1 MLKRIS
7 NVFYHTLYHLSAVGF
22 GALVA
27 LLFIQIVTRNL
38 LKFTSSSIDEFTK
51 FLFVWVMYLE
61 ISLAVRN
68 ERHIRVDFLIDKIKG
83 KARRALDIVNCLL
96 TIFFF
101 VVLFIFG
108 TQYGMSTVR
117 MISPILKW
125 SMGAMYLCI
134 PVGCFFSILF
144 SVEKLMKLT
153 LNREDA

>member
-68 ERHIRVDFLIDKIKG
+68 ERHIRVDKIKG

-96 TIFFF
+96 TIVFF

>member
-83 KARRALDIVNCLL
+83 KAGARSISSTACSPSSFLSFCSFSAPNTACLL
-96 TIFFF
+96 C
-101 VVLFIFG
+101 G
-108 TQYGMSTVR
+108 
-117 MISPILKW
+117 
-125 SMGAMYLCI
+125 
-134 PVGCFFSILF
+134 
-144 SVEKLMKLT
+144 
-153 LNREDA
+153 